1 MCLTETTILT
11 TILTLQT
18 CRQSNSEGLR
28 LLKLKL
34 NDFVVTMM
42 IMIAANTLTMDSLLH
57 TFQ

>member
-11 TILTLQT
+11 TVLTLQT